1 MSLKI
6 ILLFLQVS
14 NPKNQLSMKTIFKT
28 FVFISILTS
37 LTSCATKMI
46 TKSPQEVKAM
56 TTKQYETNKS
66 LVFKSAISLLQSE
79 SYLVEDANET
89 TGLIRAS
96 KRIENKNAAMQRAL
110 WGSSK
115 DANTSKV
122 SIYIED
128 LNSEL
133 SEVKIT
139 LYEGAESTSSGYW
152 GTKNKQNNESMV
164 YEPEIY
170 NNWFNSLRAE
180 IERRKALTQ

>member
-1 MSLKI
+1 MNRLYQLLSL
-6 ILLFLQVS
+6 ILL
-14 NPKNQLSMKTIFKT
+14 
-28 FVFISILTS
+28 ISLA
-37 LTSCATKMI
+37 SCATKMVQL
-46 TKSPQEVKAM
+46 SPQEVKMM
-56 TTKQYETNKS
+56 TTKQFETNKQ

-115 DANTSKV
+115 DANSSKV
-122 SIYIED
+122 SFYIED
-128 LNSEL
+128 INPEL

-139 LYEGAESTSSGYW
+139 LYEGAESTSYGYW
-152 GTKNKQNNESMV
+152 GNKNKDTKESMV
-164 YEPEIY
+164 YSSDIY

>member
-1 MSLKI
+1 
-6 ILLFLQVS
+6 
-14 NPKNQLSMKTIFKT
+14 MKTIFKT
-28 FVFISILTS
+28 FATFAIIMTI
-37 LTSCATKMI
+37 TSCATTMI
-46 TKSPQEVKAM
+46 TKSPQEVQAM
-56 TTKQYETNKS
+56 TTKQFEINKK
-66 LVFKSAISLLQSE
+66 LLFKSSISLLQSE

-96 KRIENKNAAMQRAL
+96 KRIENKNAELQRVLLGA
-110 WGSSK
+110 SK

-128 LNSEL
+128 INPEL

-139 LYEGAESTSSGYW
+139 LYEGAESTTSGYW
-152 GTKNKQNNESMV
+152 GNTNKHNSERMV

-170 NNWFNSLRAE
+170 NNWFNNLRAE

>member
-1 MSLKI
+1 
-6 ILLFLQVS
+6 
-14 NPKNQLSMKTIFKT
+14 MKTIFKT

-96 KRIENKNAAMQRAL
+96 KRIENKNSFHIIHSYLRQEL
-110 WGSSK
+110 
-115 DANTSKV
+115 V
-122 SIYIED
+122 S
-128 LNSEL
+128 
-133 SEVKIT
+133 
-139 LYEGAESTSSGYW
+139 
-152 GTKNKQNNESMV
+152 
-164 YEPEIY
+164 
-170 NNWFNSLRAE
+170 F
-180 IERRKALTQ
+180 

>member
-1 MSLKI
+1 
-6 ILLFLQVS
+6 
-14 NPKNQLSMKTIFKT
+14 MKTIFKT
-28 FVFISILTS
+28 FTIIVILISF
-37 LTSCATKMI
+37 TSCATKMI

-56 TTKQYETNKS
+56 TTKQFEINKS

-128 LNSEL
+128 LNEEL

-139 LYEGAESTSSGYW
+139 LYEGAESTTSGYW
-152 GTKNKQNNESMV
+152 GTKNIQNNESMV

-180 IERRKALTQ
+180 IERRKVLTQ

>member
-1 MSLKI
+1 
-6 ILLFLQVS
+6 
-14 NPKNQLSMKTIFKT
+14 MKKT
-28 FVFISILTS
+28 LYILTFGVALL
-37 LTSCATKMI
+37 LTSCATTMI

-56 TTKQYETNKS
+56 TTKQFEIEKD

-79 SYLVEDANET
+79 SYFVEDANKE

-115 DANTSKV
+115 DANTSKA
-122 SIYIED
+122 SFYIED
-128 LNSEL
+128 INPEL
-133 SEVKIT
+133 TEVKIT
-139 LYEGAESTSSGYW
+139 LYEGSESTSNAGW
-152 GTKNKQNNESMV
+152 GRQNKETNEKMV

-180 IERRKALTQ
+180 IERRKALTN

>member
-1 MSLKI
+1 
-6 ILLFLQVS
+6 
-14 NPKNQLSMKTIFKT
+14 MKPIFKT
-28 FVFISILTS
+28 FAVITLIITIS
-37 LTSCATKMI
+37 SCATKMI

-56 TTKQYETNKS
+56 TTKQYEINKN

-79 SYLVEDANET
+79 SYLIEDANET

-96 KRIENKNAAMQRAL
+96 KRIENKNAVMQRL
-110 WGSSK
+110 WLGTSK

-128 LNSEL
+128 FNPEL
-133 SEVKIT
+133 TEVKIT
-139 LYEGAESTSSGYW
+139 LYEGSESTTLSKW
-152 GTKNKQNNESMV
+152 GNSNKYNNESMV